1 MIFRQPIKCWSPL
14 ARRPA
19 AVETAPVPAIGET
32 ARTPNW
38 YWAAPML
45 LDEARDDVDV
55 EPCSRLETASGAPGA
70 ARGTRHWTSRWNIR
84 GRLTGEQ
91 PLGRQPKDL
100 VQVLAR
106 LAVAGPGV
114 TALRA
119 LSRSG
124 FDLPTQ
130 VAAARIGWG
139 MRLAQQGGRESRC
152 AHATPA
158 GRGEARQPRTG
169 ETPSTTASKERCR
182 E

>member
-1 MIFRQPIKCWSPL
+1 
-14 ARRPA
+14 
-19 AVETAPVPAIGET
+19 
-32 ARTPNW
+32 
-38 YWAAPML
+38 ML

-55 EPCSRLETASGAPGA
+55 ERLLRLETAWSAWSGQGHEALDLALEHSPE
-70 ARGTRHWTSRWNIR
+70 I
-84 GRLTGEQ
+84 LTGEQ

-114 TALRA
+114 TALRH
-119 LSRSG
+119 SRSG

-139 MRLAQQGGRESRC
+139 MRTLLNRADASLVVRTG
-152 AHATPA
+152 TP
-158 GRGEARQPRTG
+158 RSEARQPRTG